1 MKELHKNEKI
11 KILTT
16 ASELLQTK
24 KANTLC
30 KAYYLALFEHPEL
43 NEVRK
48 WVYENYYSVGL
59 TESAL
64 LLHIP
69 EIEIYKPLRLI
80 LANVQNA
87 YWFDK
92 ENVEMRINAIDYVLN
107 KLTQK

>member
-1 MKELHKNEKI
+1 MRELDKKEKI
-11 KILTT
+11 KVLTT

-24 KANTLC
+24 KATTLC

-43 NEVRK
+43 NEIRK
-48 WVYENYYSVGL
+48 YVFENYYSVGL

-69 EIEIYKPLRLI
+69 ELEIYKPLRLI

-92 ENVEMRINAIDYVLN
+92 EDAEMRINAINYVLN